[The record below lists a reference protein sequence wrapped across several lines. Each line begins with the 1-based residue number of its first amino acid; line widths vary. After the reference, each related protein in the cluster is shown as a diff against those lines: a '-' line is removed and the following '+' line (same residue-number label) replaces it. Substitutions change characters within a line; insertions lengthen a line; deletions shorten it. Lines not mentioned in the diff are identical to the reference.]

1 MPDDYSRYTV
11 LIVDDEPSWLRA
23 MDLALER
30 TLGTKNLLCSDSSE
44 VMAVLARQRVSL
56 ILLDVTMPH
65 IHGDELLETIK
76 SVHPQLPV
84 IMTTGLVQV
93 ELAVECMKR
102 GAFDYFVKTT
112 ETDRIMNGV
121 RRAFEMTDLRQEN
134 RRLREH
140 FLQEEL
146 EHPEDFTGL
155 ITTSPKMRAVCQ
167 YIEAIAQSPE
177 PVLILGESGVGK
189 ELVARPCAQPGR
201 SGGPWV
207 AVNIAGLDDNVFSDT
222 LFGHVKGAYTGAD
235 KSRSGVIEEAAGG
248 TLFLDEIGDLSPVSQ
263 VKLLR
268 LLQEGDYYPLGSD
281 TPKQHRTRFVFA
293 TNRDLAALQK
303 SGSFRPD
310 LYYRLNAYRIAV
322 PPLRERPE
330 DIPLLL
336 DQFLDEAATSLQKQK
351 PTVAAQL
358 IALLQRYPFPGNIRE
373 MRAMIFEALSLHKGG
388 PLNIAAVQALPGGEG
403 ALFALSA
410 STPAADEADLPSTI
424 QYPVTL
430 PTLKESADL
439 LVDEA
444 LRRTNH
450 NQTQAARL
458 LGISR
463 PALSKRLKIRS

>member
-1 MPDDYSRYTV
+1 MMSDNYSRYTV

-44 VMAVLARQRVSL
+44 AMALLARQPVSL

-65 IHGDELLETIK
+65 ISGDELLETIK
-76 SVHPQLPV
+76 AVHPHLPV
-84 IMTTGLVQV
+84 IITTGLVQV

-121 RRAFEMTDLRQEN
+121 RRAFEMTDLRLEN

-189 ELVARPCAQPGR
+189 ELVARAVHTAGR

-222 LFGHVKGAYTGAD
+222 LFGHIKGAYTGAD

-293 TNRDLAALQK
+293 TNRDLAALQA
-303 SGSFRPD
+303 SGGFRPD
-310 LYYRLNAYRIAV
+310 LYYRLNAYRIAL

-351 PTVAAQL
+351 PTVAAEL
-358 IALLQRYPFPGNIRE
+358 VSLLQRYPFPGNIRE

-388 PLNIAAVQALPGGEG
+388 PLKIAAVQASPGRGLDLP
-403 ALFALSA
+403 LSA
-410 STPAADEADLPSTI
+410 STPAADAADLPSTI
-424 QYPVTL
+424 QYPAAL